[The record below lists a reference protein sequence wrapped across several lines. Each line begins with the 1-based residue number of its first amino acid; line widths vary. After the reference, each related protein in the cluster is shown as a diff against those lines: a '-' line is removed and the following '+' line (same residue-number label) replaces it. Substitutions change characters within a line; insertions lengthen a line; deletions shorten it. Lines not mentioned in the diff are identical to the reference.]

1 MKILDERQYFI
12 SFLSL
17 IFNCI
22 ENKFELYIK
31 EKNKDNF
38 SKIKNYFIFFM
49 ILFLNVNESSLFIQT
64 VFEKGTNFFNSLI
77 KLIQKLEKKDAN
89 FFYKILNNLFL
100 DDYKSLYFKK
110 NTSEKDEYLEEIF
123 INNQL
128 YLSEFYND
136 FDDGYGLKEYN
147 NLLYKIT
154 KFQFSY
160 ENFFKGMNLDS
171 INEKS
176 KYKLNIAQSIIR
188 IIFSKEKSPF
198 LDNIKEENKYFE
210 YNFIKNL
217 FDTNLEL
224 TKKKY
229 GNDISVLFRKEELI
243 DDLIKYLFYIFG
255 NNMMIESFVKPV
267 EKMLKKLGLDEESI
281 ENNIMVALDLPLVRD
296 INKEEFE
303 ILIKE
308 INENL
313 NKTIPMV
320 LKIILKLL
328 HISVIKHYNID
339 KDNFRSIYTA
349 LIFNYIVNPKIQELY
364 GINPMKILLV
374 RSLNRLIKNTCFN
387 YKFNEND
394 DLNKF
399 NDLIEKYHISMKNLI
414 IENIINIDENSEK
427 IKQYLSQ
434 LFTEK
439 YLLYPKFLFYS
450 DCALISRTINAGSDE
465 LINFRQL

>member
-17 IFNCI
+17 IFNSV
-22 ENKFELYIK
+22 ENKFEIYIN
-31 EKNKDNF
+31 NKYEDNF
-38 SKIKNYFIFFM
+38 SEIKKFIIFFM
-49 ILFLNVNESSLFIQT
+49 ILFLNVSESGIFIKT
-64 VFEKGTNFFNSLI
+64 VFEKGTNFFHSLI

-89 FFYKILNNLFL
+89 VLYKIINNIFL
-100 DDYKSLYFKK
+100 YYYKILYFKK

-136 FDDGYGLKEYN
+136 FDDGCGLKEYK
-147 NLLYKIT
+147 NLLNKIS
-154 KFQFSY
+154 KFEFSY
-160 ENFFKGMNLDS
+160 ENFFIDMH
-171 INEKS
+171 INNIKEKNN
-176 KYKLNIAQSIIR
+176 YKLNIAQSIIR
-188 IIFSKEKSPF
+188 IVFSKEKSPF
-198 LDNIKEENKYFE
+198 LEKTKEENKYFE
-210 YNFIKNL
+210 YYFIKNL

-243 DDLIKYLFYIFG
+243 DDLLKYLFYIFG
-255 NNMMIESFVKPV
+255 NTMMIKSFVKPV
-267 EKMLKKLGLDEESI
+267 EKMLKKIGLDEESI
-281 ENNIMVALDLPLVRD
+281 ESNIIAALDLPLVRD

-308 INENL
+308 ISENL
-313 NKTIPMV
+313 NKSIPLV
-320 LKIILKLL
+320 IKIILKLL
-328 HISVIKHYNID
+328 YISVIKHYSID
-339 KDNFRSIYTA
+339 KNNFRPIYTS

-364 GINPMKILLV
+364 GINPMVILLV

-387 YKFNEND
+387 HKFNEND

-399 NDLIEKYHISMKNLI
+399 NDLIEKYHINMKNLI
-414 IENIINIDENSEK
+414 VENIININENSEK

-439 YLLYPKFLFYS
+439 YLHYPKFLFYR
-450 DCALISRTINAGSDE
+450 DCALISRTINASSDE